1 MSITKKHFE
10 GIAKVINEN
19 CLFEHDNKQ
28 ILVNAFCNYLKTQN
42 KNFDSF
48 KFYNACMKSQYKKS
62 DELCDI
68 RNKIYISDE
77 DKLMR
82 DNNINWTQSEIIKK

>member
-1 MSITKKHFE
+1 MSITKKHFKAVAE
-10 GIAKVINEN
+10 IIDNHNFNYLSEPEDIVLGYSIDIQ
-19 CLFEHDNKQ
+19 DNKRK
-28 ILVNAFCNYLKTQN
+28 LVNSFIEYFKTQN

-68 RNKIYISDE
+68 RNKPT
-77 DKLMR
+77 
-82 DNNINWTQSEIIKK
+82 NNKEVQ